1 MTREEILALVREKD
15 IQIVRLWFTDILGFV
30 KGFNLAVTELER
42 ALDEGV
48 VFDGSSVEGF
58 VRIEESDLVARPDLS
73 AVYLWPED
81 VSGDRSLVFFCD
93 IFYPDGRP
101 FESDPRQV
109 LRRALERAKEKGFT
123 YYVGPELEYFYF
135 PSPDTPEPLDAQ
147 GYFDILPFDAAA
159 RARWETLRH
168 LENMGV
174 HVEATHHE
182 VAQSQHEIDFRYQD
196 ALRMADILQLT
207 KLLVKA
213 VAQKH
218 GVYATFMP
226 KPVFGIN
233 GSGLHVHQSLFKGGE
248 NAFFDADHPYN
259 LSKIARGYLAGLLKY
274 APEITAITNQWVNS
288 YKRLVVGY
296 EAPVYIAWGRKNRSA
311 LVRVPAFKK
320 GKSKSCRLEYRAPDP
335 GTNPYLAFSAML
347 TAGLAG
353 IEEGMEPPE
362 PVEENIYAM
371 PEEVMEKYGIGAL
384 PDSLLTAIRLME
396 QSEVA
401 RRALGD
407 ALFEKYLR
415 NKKAEWDRFRTAV
428 TDFEIRE
435 YLPRL

>member
-1 MTREEILALVREKD
+1 MTREEILALVREED

-58 VRIEESDLVARPDLS
+58 VRIEESDLVARPDTN
-73 AVYLWPED
+73 AVYLWPEA
-81 VSGDRSLVFFCD
+81 VSGDRSLALFCD

-109 LRRALERAKEKGFT
+109 LQRALAHAQDQGYTF
-123 YYVGPELEYFYF
+123 YVGPELEYFYF
-135 PSPDTPEPLDAQ
+135 PSETNPQPLDAQ
-147 GYFDILPFDAAA
+147 GYFDILPFDKAAQ
-159 RARWETLRH
+159 ARWETLRH
-168 LENMGV
+168 LEAMGIR
-174 HVEATHHE
+174 VEATHHE
-182 VAQSQHEIDFRYQD
+182 VAQSQHEIDFRYSD
-196 ALRMADILQLT
+196 ALSMADILQVT

-218 GVYATFMP
+218 GIYATFMP

-233 GSGLHVHQSLFKGGE
+233 GSGLHVHQSLFREGK
-248 NAFFDADHPYN
+248 NAFFDPDHPYN
-259 LSKIARGYLAGLLKY
+259 LSEVGQGYLAGLLRY

-320 GKSKSCRLEYRAPDP
+320 GKSTSCRLEYRAPDP
-335 GTNPYLAFSAML
+335 ATNPYLAFAAML
-347 TAGLAG
+347 TAGLTG
-353 IEEGMEPPE
+353 IKENLRPPD

-371 PEEVMEKYGIGAL
+371 SAETMTHRGIASL
-384 PDSLLTAIRLME
+384 PDSLWTAIQVME
-396 QSEVA
+396 KSEVA

-407 ALFEKYLR
+407 ELFEKYLR
-415 NKKAEWDRFRTAV
+415 NKKAEWDRFRMVV
-428 TDFEIRE
+428 TDFEIQE

>member
-1 MTREEILALVREKD
+1 MTREEILALVRERD

-58 VRIEESDLVARPDLS
+58 VRIEESDLVARPDLN
-73 AVYLWPED
+73 AVYVWPEEI
-81 VSGDRSLVFFCD
+81 SGDRSLVLFCD

-109 LRRALERAKEKGFT
+109 LRRALERAQRMGYT

-135 PSPDTPEPLDAQ
+135 PSAQLPEPLDAQ
-147 GYFDILPFDAAA
+147 GYFDILPFDAAS
-159 RARWETLRH
+159 RARWETLRY
-168 LENMGV
+168 LESMGV
-174 HVEATHHE
+174 RVEATHHE
-182 VAQSQHEIDFRYQD
+182 VAQSQHEIDFRYGD
-196 ALRMADILQLT
+196 ALTMADILQLT

-218 GVYATFMP
+218 GIYATFMP

-233 GSGLHVHQSLFKGGE
+233 GSGLHVHQSLFRGDE
-248 NAFFDADHPYN
+248 NAFFDPDHPYN
-259 LSKIARGYLAGLLKY
+259 LSEVGRGYLAGLLKH

-320 GKSKSCRLEYRAPDP
+320 GKSRSCRLEYRAPDP
-335 GTNPYLAFSAML
+335 ATNPYLAFAAML

-353 IEEGMEPPE
+353 VEGRYTPPD

-371 PEEVMEKYGIGAL
+371 EEVVMEKYGIGAL
-384 PDSLLTAIRLME
+384 PDSLLTAIRIME
-396 QSEVA
+396 TSPIA
-401 RRALGD
+401 RQALGD
-407 ALFEKYLR
+407 ELFEKYLR

-435 YLPRL
+435 YMPRL